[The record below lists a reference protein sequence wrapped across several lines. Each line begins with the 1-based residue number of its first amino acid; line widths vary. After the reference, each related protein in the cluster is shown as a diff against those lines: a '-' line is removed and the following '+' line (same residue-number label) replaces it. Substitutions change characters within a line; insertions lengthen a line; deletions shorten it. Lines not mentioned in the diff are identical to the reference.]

1 MGCFVI
7 ESILIY
13 SEEFFVLEQQA
24 REGFPTLSIRVL
36 VLLCVFLSPAHEQSC
51 SMDIDKD
58 IDKDIEITLS
68 AQLGLH
74 FCFEVLASLYQD
86 ELSTR
91 II

>member
-24 REGFPTLSIRVL
+24 RDGFPTLSIQVL

-51 SMDIDKD
+51 SMD

-74 FCFEVLASLYQD
+74 FCFEVLASLYQY